1 MKILI
6 TGGAGFIGSH
16 LCEKYTMEGHTVLCL
31 DNFMNSDLGN
41 IRGLLNYKNFKLIK
55 GDVRNFDLL
64 EKIVQDADVI
74 IHLAAQIHV
83 DRSILEP
90 KLTYDVN
97 IFGTLNILEL
107 ARRYDIGKVI
117 HTSTSE
123 VYGSAQYVPM
133 DENHPL
139 DAPHPYGASKV
150 AADRMCNAY
159 IQTYGVNVCV
169 MRPFNTF
176 GPRQKDTGY
185 GGVISIFVKRSING
199 TPPIIYGDGM
209 QTRDY
214 TYVKD
219 LVRAYDLILKY
230 KKPMREPINFG
241 TGREIR
247 IIDLAHKII
256 ELCGKKGRIKP
267 VHVAPRPGEVG
278 RLVADYSKAKK
289 LLGWEP
295 EYTFEKGLMEFIKWY
310 KSYKFEEWV
319 KPG

>member
-1 MKILI
+1 
-6 TGGAGFIGSH
+6 
-16 LCEKYTMEGHTVLCL
+16 
-31 DNFMNSDLGN
+31 
-41 IRGLLNYKNFKLIK
+41 
-55 GDVRNFDLL
+55 
-64 EKIVQDADVI
+64 
-74 IHLAAQIHV
+74 
-83 DRSILEP
+83 
-90 KLTYDVN
+90 
-97 IFGTLNILEL
+97 
-107 ARRYDIGKVI
+107 
-117 HTSTSE
+117 
-123 VYGSAQYVPM
+123 
-133 DENHPL
+133 
-139 DAPHPYGASKV
+139 
-150 AADRMCNAY
+150 
-159 IQTYGVNVCV
+159 

-185 GGVISIFVKRSING
+185 GGVISIFVKRSLNG

-241 TGREIR
+241 TGKEIR
-247 IIDLAHKII
+247 IIDLARKII

-295 EYTFEKGLMEFIKWY
+295 EYTFEKGLTEFIKWY
-310 KSYKFEEWV
+310 RSYKFEEWV
-319 KPG
+319 KPS

>member
-1 MKILI
+1 MRVLI
-6 TGGAGFIGSH
+6 SGGAGFIGSH
-16 LCEKYTMEGHTVLCL
+16 LSEKYTLEGHTVLCL

-55 GDVRNFDLL
+55 GDVRDFDLL
-64 EKIVQDADVI
+64 EKIVREVDVI

-107 ARRYDIGKVI
+107 ARRYDIDKVV

-169 MRPFNTF
+169 MRPFNAF

-185 GGVISIFVKRSING
+185 GGVISIFVKRSLSG

-247 IIDLAHKII
+247 IIDLARKII

-278 RLVADYSKAKK
+278 RLVADYAKAKK

-295 EYTFEKGLMEFIKWY
+295 EYTFEKGLIEFIKWY
-310 KSYKFEEWV
+310 RSYKFEEWV